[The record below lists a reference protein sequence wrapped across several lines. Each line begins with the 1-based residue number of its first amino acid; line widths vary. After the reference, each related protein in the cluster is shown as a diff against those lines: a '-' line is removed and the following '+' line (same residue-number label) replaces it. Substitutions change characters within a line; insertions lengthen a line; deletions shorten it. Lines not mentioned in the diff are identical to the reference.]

1 MGTRFAATAESL
13 APPAYKELLVSQQM
27 ADSITTDRIS
37 GMSAT
42 FLRGSIEGAGLDPD
56 NLPPRAGLLK
66 PTLDPSIQAWRDIWS
81 GGHGVGLIDDIPM
94 TAALV
99 DRLEGEYLA
108 AARRSERLKHRVE
121 RRRVRCP
128 GRDHRLDVLAMFT
141 EGKRGHLDRKSVV
154 SGKRVSVRLDLGCRR
169 IIKKNK
175 NYTPKR

>member
-1 MGTRFAATAESL
+1 MRISDGSSDVCSSD
-13 APPAYKELLVSQQM
+13 LLVRHES

-108 AARRSERLKHRVE
+108 AARAMGIVHR
-121 RRRVRCP
+121 
-128 GRDHRLDVLAMFT
+128 AA
-141 EGKRGHLDRKSVV
+141 
-154 SGKRVSVRLDLGCRR
+154 
-169 IIKKNK
+169 
-175 NYTPKR
+175 

>member
-1 MGTRFAATAESL
+1 MLRAVSIGDGSSILAALVVGAYCCYMGTRFSATAESL

-81 GGHGVGLIDDIPM
+81 GENG
-94 TAALV
+94 
-99 DRLEGEYLA
+99 RESC
-108 AARRSERLKHRVE
+108 RERE
-121 RRRVRCP
+121 C
-128 GRDHRLDVLAMFT
+128 T
-141 EGKRGHLDRKSVV
+141 
-154 SGKRVSVRLDLGCRR
+154 
-169 IIKKNK
+169 
-175 NYTPKR
+175 

>member
-81 GGHGVGLIDDIPM
+81 
-94 TAALV
+94 
-99 DRLEGEYLA
+99 
-108 AARRSERLKHRVE
+108 RSEEHTSELHSLMRTSYAVFCLKKKKKTRQ
-121 RRRVRCP
+121 
-128 GRDHRLDVLAMFT
+128 
-141 EGKRGHLDRKSVV
+141 
-154 SGKRVSVRLDLGCRR
+154 
-169 IIKKNK
+169 IK
-175 NYTPKR
+175 

>member
-1 MGTRFAATAESL
+1 MRISDGSSDVCSSD
-13 APPAYKELLVSQQM
+13 LLVSQQM

-94 TAALV
+94 TAAL
-99 DRLEGEYLA
+99 
-108 AARRSERLKHRVE
+108 
-121 RRRVRCP
+121 
-128 GRDHRLDVLAMFT
+128 
-141 EGKRGHLDRKSVV
+141 DRKST
-154 SGKRVSVRLDLGCRR
+154 RL
-169 IIKKNK
+169 NSSH
-175 NYTPKR
+175 